1 LFLLERKK
9 LISESVTNYSKL
21 FSFIRYFFLKRKF
34 QEVTTNYIQPYC
46 TPDDNTENLVV
57 TYHNLKNEEKK
68 AYLHTSPEFPMK
80 KILAYT
86 SLKKIFQ
93 ICKAF
98 RDKEDGPLHKIEF
111 HMLEWYEVGYDY
123 KRGIDLT
130 IKLLKQVFKHFEKKI
145 NTVEKWS
152 VSKIFKYVA
161 NLDVLKLNQD
171 EFFYYL
177 VDKIEPFL
185 KEKELVILYK
195 YPKYVSLSSKVKGN
209 FSERFEVYYK
219 GIELANGYT
228 ENTDYNRQV
237 EIFEKKPCSFDSEF
251 LEILKNNM
259 LPECYGVAL
268 GLDRLLMI
276 LLDKKSIKELV
287 LP

>member
-1 LFLLERKK
+1 LERKEQ
-9 LISESVTNYSKL
+9 LVSESVLAYSEI

-34 QEVTTNYIQPYC
+34 KEVITNYMQVYC
-46 TPDDNTENLVV
+46 TPDDNTENLIV
-57 TYHNLKNEEKK
+57 TYHNLQNEEKK

-98 RDKEDGPLHKIEF
+98 RDKENTPFHKIEF
-111 HMLEWYEVGYDY
+111 HMVEWYEVGYDY
-123 KRGIDLT
+123 KRGIDLV
-130 IKLLKQVFKHFEKKI
+130 IKLLEEAFKHFGKKFPNI
-145 NTVEKWS
+145 EKWS

-161 NLDVLKLNQD
+161 NVDILKLSQE

-185 KEKELVILYK
+185 KEKELVILYR
-195 YPKYVSLSSKVKGN
+195 YPKYTSLSSKVKGN
-209 FSERFEVYYK
+209 FAERFEVYYR

-228 ENTDYNRQV
+228 ENTDYERQK

-251 LEILKNNM
+251 LEILRKNM
-259 LPECYGVAL
+259 LPNCYGVAL

-276 LLDKKSIKELV
+276 LLDKKNLKDLI